1 MTTDKDVKSKDTE
14 TGGETE
20 EYSFDSEYDKQ
31 MKRLEKYLGTD
42 NRETKGKLALAL
54 SDAIGTEG
62 TIADKA
68 SALNKSLLGILGERK
83 KGIERTC

>member
-1 MTTDKDVKSKDTE
+1 MIYIKLNDN
-14 TGGETE
+14 
-20 EYSFDSEYDKQ
+20 
-31 MKRLEKYLGTD
+31 RLEKYLGTD

-68 SALNKSLLGILGERK
+68 SALNKSLLGILVKEK
-83 KGIERTC
+83 QTEETLLN